1 MAVRFTSKMN
11 TFKEGKTGR
20 EGCIWPPRENL
31 VSKVNRER
39 EESVG
44 GEGRKLCL
52 KTKLNFQLSH
62 I

>member
-1 MAVRFTSKMN
+1 MIKLWHQPSMAVRFTSKMN

-44 GEGRKLCL
+44 GREEVV
-52 KTKLNFQLSH
+52 S
-62 I
+62 